1 MPASSQWLS
10 MLTFFNVLI
19 AHSIAV
25 STVLQ
30 CVRLE
35 SLHIV
40 YGISEHDK
48 NHPTMSFSV
57 NAVAKVLTMTYETL
71 HNMAPP
77 SSLWFILILV
87 HLALATQPSS
97 IPTTCQSLCT
107 CYFLHLEFSSLK
119 YPKDYS
125 PFIISSSL
133 SGQSQRSPNQ

>member
-40 YGISEHDK
+40 YGISEHDMK
-48 NHPTMSFSV
+48 VKKCIDLGQFFQTTENHCTLMSFCVDIS
-57 NAVAKVLTMTYETL
+57 L
-71 HNMAPP
+71 HCHDLM
-77 SSLWFILILV
+77 
-87 HLALATQPSS
+87 
-97 IPTTCQSLCT
+97 LC
-107 CYFLHLEFSSLK
+107 LRVK
-119 YPKDYS
+119 
-125 PFIISSSL
+125 IIIVRIVIES
-133 SGQSQRSPNQ
+133 